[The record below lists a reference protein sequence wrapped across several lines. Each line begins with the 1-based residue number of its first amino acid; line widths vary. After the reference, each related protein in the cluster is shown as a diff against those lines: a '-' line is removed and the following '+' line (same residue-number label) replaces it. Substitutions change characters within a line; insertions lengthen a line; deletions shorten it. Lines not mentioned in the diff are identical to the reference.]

1 MTDSRQAAIQE
12 KTLSSLSPA
21 LRSLA
26 KRGTL
31 RSYPKSTI
39 IVSEG
44 DIGDTLFVLIKG
56 LVRVFSSDLEGRE
69 ITFGHIHAS
78 DYFGEMSLDGGPRS
92 ASVVTLESCT
102 CAVVTRAA
110 VRDHLD
116 QEPGFA
122 MDLVAQVIRRAR
134 NATESAR
141 SMALMDVYGRVSAL
155 LESYGGP
162 GSPEQPVE
170 ITGITHQDM
179 ASRVGAS
186 REMVSRLLKDLEKGG
201 YIQLGIKR
209 LTLLNKLP
217 ANW

>member
-1 MTDSRQAAIQE
+1 MIASRQAAIQE
-12 KTLSSLSPA
+12 KTLSTLSPA

-26 KRGTL
+26 QRGTL
-31 RSYPKSTI
+31 RSYPKNTI

-44 DIGDTLFVLIKG
+44 DTGDTLFVLTKG
-56 LVRVFSSDLEGRE
+56 HVRVFSSDLEGRE
-69 ITFGHIHAS
+69 ITFGHIHAG

-141 SMALMDVYGRVSAL
+141 SMALMDVYGRVSVL

-162 GSPEQPVE
+162 GSPEQPIE
-170 ITGITHQDM
+170 ITAITHQDI

-209 LTLLNKLP
+209 LTLLSKLP